1 MVLFGLNKLHRGLD
15 AASEV
20 IYRANVKSIIKMK
33 MSFEMMMSKQSLVE
47 PNVRIKN
54 YMQIVNWSSQMKR
67 SYLKNL

>member
-54 YMQIVNWSSQMKR
+54 
-67 SYLKNL
+67 